1 MGAVFSMLGG
11 LDSWFEKLTGVIYS
25 EILRKIHFW
34 NFFVGVNLPFF
45 PMYFLGVA
53 GMPRQI
59 LDYPDAYFTF
69 NKIASRDSYI
79 SAISS
84 YSLPTISY

>member
-1 MGAVFSMLGG
+1 
-11 LDSWFEKLTGVIYS
+11 
-25 EILRKIHFW
+25 
-34 NFFVGVNLPFF
+34 
-45 PMYFLGVA
+45 MYFLGVA